1 LIIPLLPACP
11 LLNDVHRLVRDRE
24 QVRIAAGE
32 RDLVADRIGLRAQV
46 TAGSARRRIRM
57 GPHRIETMP
66 AQRLLDQVR
75 MRQTMT
81 GTLNAAGRHTMHSGV
96 HRRSRTSVPESLH
109 HMHDVLVSIPSLQLD
124 EQVGTDVSGSG
135 RGLRRAGVL
144 RLTGRP
150 VRWPGEASRWYR
162 PGTGFSLTGRH
173 QNLFSHA
180 TGSDD
185 RRPFHA

>member
-1 LIIPLLPACP
+1 
-11 LLNDVHRLVRDRE
+11 
-24 QVRIAAGE
+24 
-32 RDLVADRIGLRAQV
+32 
-46 TAGSARRRIRM
+46 
-57 GPHRIETMP
+57 
-66 AQRLLDQVR
+66 

-185 RRPFHA
+185 RRPFPA